1 MDGVLGED
9 RGVGWERLWRLQVK
23 TEFKSKGLFGSSYSL
38 VFVGF
43 FIRVYV
49 FTYYNNIKITIPPLN
64 VKLYVFVKIKKRYRP
79 QLKHFHE

>member
-43 FIRVYV
+43 FIQSLR
-49 FTYYNNIKITIPPLN
+49 IHL
-64 VKLYVFVKIKKRYRP
+64 L
-79 QLKHFHE
+79 Q